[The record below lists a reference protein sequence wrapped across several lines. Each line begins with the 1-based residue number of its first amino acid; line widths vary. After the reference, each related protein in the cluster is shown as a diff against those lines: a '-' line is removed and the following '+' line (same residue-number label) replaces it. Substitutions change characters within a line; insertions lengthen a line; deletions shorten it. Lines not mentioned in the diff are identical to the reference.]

1 MDIFSLYKTIKFNT
15 TDGVYN
21 LFEPTIIFKN
31 DSASID
37 NWQEYTVTDADEM
50 RIDLIFQNMYNITPN
65 SIYEMLENI
74 DIILRINNI
83 DNPLNIKEGMVLR
96 FPTMG
101 QFETYRYSEVLEQTN
116 NDVIKQLG
124 VQNNP
129 NKTTRV
135 DPNRQNYIENDFSLS
150 PVVLDT
156 PREPVRIV
164 DGRFSIGGL

>member
-1 MDIFSLYKTIKFNT
+1 MDIFSLFNTVKFNT
-15 TDGVYN
+15 TDNIYN
-21 LFEPTIIFKN
+21 LFEPTILFRD
-31 DSASID
+31 DST
-37 NWQEYTVTDADEM
+37 QEYTVTDTDEM

-65 SIYEMLENI
+65 SIYEMLEHI
-74 DIILRINNI
+74 DIILRLNNI
-83 DNPLNIKEGMVLR
+83 DNPLNIKEGMVLKY
-96 FPTMG
+96 PTMG
-101 QFETYRYSEVLEQTN
+101 QFEFYRYSEVLEDTN
-116 NDVIKQLG
+116 NETIKQLG

-135 DPNRQNYIENDFSLS
+135 DPNRQNYIENDYSLS

>member
-1 MDIFSLYKTIKFNT
+1 MDIFSLYRTVKFNT
-15 TDGVYN
+15 TDNVYN
-21 LFEPTIIFKN
+21 LFEPTIVFRD
-31 DSASID
+31 DST
-37 NWQEYTVTDADEM
+37 QEYTVTDADEM

-65 SIYEMLENI
+65 SIYEMLEHI
-74 DIILRINNI
+74 DIILRLNNI
-83 DNPLNIKEGMVLR
+83 DNPLNIKEGMVLKY
-96 FPTMG
+96 PIMG
-101 QFETYRYSEVLEQTN
+101 QFEFYRYSEVLEDTN
-116 NDVIKQLG
+116 NETIKQLG

-135 DPNRQNYIENDFSLS
+135 DPNRQNYIENDYSLS

>member
-1 MDIFSLYKTIKFNT
+1 MDIFSLYKTVKFNN

-21 LFEPTIIFKN
+21 LFEPIIIFKN
-31 DSASID
+31 DAT
-37 NWQEYTVTDADEM
+37 QEYTVTNSDEM

-65 SIYEMLENI
+65 SIYEMLEDI
-74 DIILRINNI
+74 DIILRLNNI
-83 DNPLNIKEGMVLR
+83 DNPLNIKEGMVLK

-101 QFETYRYSEVLEQTN
+101 QFETYRYSEILEETN
-116 NDVIKQLG
+116 NEVIKQLG
-124 VQNNP
+124 VRNNP

>member
-1 MDIFSLYKTIKFNT
+1 MDIFSLYNTVKFNN

-21 LFEPTIIFKN
+21 LFEPIILFKN
-31 DSASID
+31 DAT
-37 NWQEYTVTDADEM
+37 QEYTVTDTDEM

-65 SIYEMLENI
+65 SIYEMLEHI

-83 DNPLNIKEGMVLR
+83 DNPLNIKKGMVLI

-101 QFETYRYSEVLEQTN
+101 EFETYRYSEVLEQTN
-116 NDVIKQLG
+116 NEVIKQLG

-129 NKTTRV
+129 NKTTRI
-135 DPNRQNYIENDFSLS
+135 DPNRQNYIENDYSLS

>member
-1 MDIFSLYKTIKFNT
+1 MDIFSLYNTVKFNN

-21 LFEPTIIFKN
+21 LFEPIILFKN
-31 DSASID
+31 DAT
-37 NWQEYTVTDADEM
+37 QEYTVTDTDEM

-65 SIYEMLENI
+65 SIYEMLEHI

-83 DNPLNIKEGMVLR
+83 DNPLNIKKGMVLI

-101 QFETYRYSEVLEQTN
+101 EFETYRYSEVLEQTN
-116 NDVIKQLG
+116 NEVIKQLG

-135 DPNRQNYIENDFSLS
+135 DPNRQNYIENDYSLS